1 MELTSSYHSV
11 YALHY
16 HLALPIE
23 HAKEVITDTVSS
35 ELKNIFKRIANNY
48 EITIQEFNH
57 DKDHIHVIFNATP
70 TSDLTKFINAYKSAS
85 SRIIKGKF
93 PEIRENLWE
102 DKFWSRSYLLATTGE
117 VSLSVLQQYVQE
129 QRKDH

>member
-23 HAKEVITDTVSS
+23 NAKEVITDTVSS
-35 ELKNIFKRIANNY
+35 ELKNIFKRIAKNY

-57 DKDHIHVIFNATP
+57 DKDYIHVIFNGTP

-85 SRIIKGKF
+85 SRIIKNKF

-102 DKFWSRSYLLATTGE
+102 DKFWSRSYFLATTGE

>member
-16 HLALPIE
+16 HLILVV
-23 HAKEVITDTVSS
+23 KYRGKVITDTVSS
-35 ELKNIFKRIANNY
+35 ELKNIFKRIAKNY

-57 DKDHIHVIFNATP
+57 DKDHVHVIFNATP

-85 SRIIKGKF
+85 SRIIKNKF

-102 DKFWSRSYLLATTGE
+102 DKFWSRSYFLATTGE